1 MLSAHVHNLA
11 QYVGKGRQQP
21 TGGMQLESSRSTLQR
36 EGYVLYRALV
46 NDCVHNYYNYTGPSP
61 SRWSALP
68 SPSGPSHSPHYA
80 TPPSHGG
87 VSGDDRQSF
96 LPPPPSHSQARSN
109 PAPYQYD
116 QVRVMHLI
124 HYYSSLISTLTP
136 SFQCKSKAGG
146 HGIRNHMTLH
156 HNDTG
161 AKVTF
166 RRQPCSNFQG
176 YFALYY
182 KKLIITR

>member
-1 MLSAHVHNLA
+1 MMKPP
-11 QYVGKGRQQP
+11 Y
-21 TGGMQLESSRSTLQR
+21 
-36 EGYVLYRALV
+36 
-46 NDCVHNYYNYTGPSP
+46 YTGPSP

-136 SFQCKSKAGG
+136 SFQCESKVGG
-146 HGIRNHMTLH
+146 SGIRNHMTLC

-161 AKVTF
+161 TKVALKS
-166 RRQPCSNFQG
+166 QPFSNSQG
-176 YFALYY
+176 FFLLFIQ
-182 KKLIITR
+182 K